1 MMTSDESSPVKGNVE
16 REGSHSVLANWLCVA
31 FSGVIIT
38 IIVIIIIKAA
48 DIYWGLIVFQTFG

>member
-1 MMTSDESSPVKGNVE
+1 MTSDESGPGKGNVGP
-16 REGSHSVLANWLCVA
+16 EGSRSVLANWLCAA

-48 DIYWGLIVFQTFG
+48 DIYWGLIMFQKLS